1 MTSLEALKILADDR
15 KFKGYL
21 FYKALIEQGRQM
33 ERERIIT
40 ILEKEYPAIST
51 WRCWQALI
59 GSTAPC
65 PIYHYSGT
73 KKR

>member
-51 WRCWQALI
+51 WRCWPALKRGQA
-59 GSTAPC
+59 
-65 PIYHYSGT
+65 
-73 KKR
+73 K